1 MKIWPDLGVA
11 KLACDTLMQ
20 TYDDHSAMDK
30 AKIIFTDIDGV
41 FHDGNTQLF
50 VWAEYLWDLIAPYR
64 VMLVIHSSWRHT
76 NSLDEIRS
84 RFPSYLKERILACTE
99 GADPYESVMRFV
111 EMSDVSDFI
120 VIDDD
125 VSRFPSDWIAGGR
138 FILCE
143 TGSGLSSRSVLDR
156 IRKFLSEEQSIDS
169 ENS

>member
-1 MKIWPDLGVA
+1 M
-11 KLACDTLMQ
+11 ACDVPIQACDNHGEMN
-20 TYDDHSAMDK
+20 K

-41 FHDGNTQLF
+41 FHDGDTALF
-50 VWAEYLWDLIAPYR
+50 VWAEHLWDLVAPYR

-76 NSLDEIRS
+76 SSLDEIRS
-84 RFPSYLKERILACTE
+84 RFPDYLKERILACTE

-111 EMSDVSDFI
+111 ELSDVSDFI

-125 VSRFPSDWIAGGR
+125 VSRFPSDWIADGR

-143 TGSGLSSRSVLDR
+143 KGTGLSSRSVLDQ
-156 IRKFLSEEQSIDS
+156 IRKFLSVEQSIDS

>member
-1 MKIWPDLGVA
+1 MKIWPDLAVT
-11 KLACDTLMQ
+11 KKACDVLMP
-20 TYDDHSAMDK
+20 TYDNHSEMDK
-30 AKIIFTDIDGV
+30 TKIIFTDIDGV
-41 FHDGNTQLF
+41 FHDGDTPLF
-50 VWAEYLWDLIAPYR
+50 VWAEHLWDLVAPYR

-84 RFPSYLKERILACTE
+84 RFPGYMKERILACTE

-111 EMSDVSDFI
+111 EMSDVRDFI

-125 VSRFPSDWIAGGR
+125 VSRFPIDWISAGR

-143 TGSGLSSRSVLDR
+143 TGTGLSSRSVLDR
-156 IRKFLSEEQSIDS
+156 IRKFLSEAQSIDS